1 MRNTL
6 SRRLRIVLSALL
18 LVCCALSEQNPSQ
31 VSSEKLPTGATMVF
45 KGTAQGGGLNFW
57 IKGTTVELSS
67 RPGED
72 PRQIAAHAAETI
84 NARQQLKEEG
94 ISAEAQGP
102 ELKIH
107 VSEFWVFVCPSDKGL
122 IVPPPPYDLRVEK
135 ASDGL
140 VQLSWK
146 NPPGGYD
153 RIHIL
158 RGTLDVAD
166 GIDGTNTT
174 FSEYANEDKLS
185 YHVFGIKNAMPS
197 CAAITSGS

>member
-1 MRNTL
+1 M
-6 SRRLRIVLSALL
+6 A
-18 LVCCALSEQNPSQ
+18 
-31 VSSEKLPTGATMVF
+31 F
-45 KGTAQGGGLNFW
+45 KGTSQGGGLNFW
-57 IKGTTVELSS
+57 KNGITVELSS

-122 IVPPPPYDLRVEK
+122 IVPPAPYDLRVEK

-185 YHVFGIKNAMPS
+185 YHVFRHQECHALLCSHNERELNLRRFIPCSHDNIHYASHGFFLVGL
-197 CAAITSGS
+197 C